1 MKASARK
8 ERERVRLRDGGKHGK
23 KEMGGVLVEGEHWR
37 RCAKELEKCNLQ
49 LGVQQRLS
57 IRWLQN
63 QTPLT
68 RAPVKEEGGGGEDD

>member
-8 ERERVRLRDGGKHGK
+8 ERERVRLRDGGKHRNRK
-23 KEMGGVLVEGEHWR
+23 SGGVGDEHWR

-49 LGVQQRLS
+49 LGLQQRLS

-68 RAPVKEEGGGGEDD
+68 RAPVKEEEGGGEDD